1 MRTKDVAR
9 WNKSGALEK
18 VAKGRAWQKLGEVA
32 RREASVALPAAK
44 RAATHGLQAFW
55 KKFSE
60 EYTKERAK
68 RPRER

>member
-1 MRTKDVAR
+1 MAR
-9 WNKSGALEK
+9 WNKSGALDK
-18 VAKGRAWQKLGEVA
+18 VTKGRAWQKLGEVISQ
-32 RREASVALPAAK
+32 EAGVALPAAK

-68 RPRER
+68 QPKDR

>member
-1 MRTKDVAR
+1 MAR
-9 WNKSGALEK
+9 WNKDAALEK
-18 VAKGRAWQKLGEVA
+18 VTKGRTWEKLGEVA
-32 RREASVALPAAK
+32 RREASVAFPAAK

-68 RPRER
+68 QPRER

>member
-1 MRTKDVAR
+1 VAR

-18 VAKGRAWQKLGEVA
+18 VTKGRAWQKLGEVA
-32 RREASVALPAAK
+32 RQEATIAFPAAK

-68 RPRER
+68 QSKKR

>member
-1 MRTKDVAR
+1 VAR

-18 VAKGRAWQKLGEVA
+18 VTKGRAWQKLGEVA
-32 RREASVALPAAK
+32 RQEATIAFPAAK

-60 EYTKERAK
+60 EYSKERTKQSKK
-68 RPRER
+68 R

>member
-1 MRTKDVAR
+1 MAR
-9 WNKSGALEK
+9 WSKNEALDK
-18 VAKGRAWQKLGEVA
+18 VTKGRAWQKLGGIV
-32 RREASVALPAAK
+32 RQEASVAFPAAK

-68 RPRER
+68 QSKNR

>member
-1 MRTKDVAR
+1 MAR

-18 VAKGRAWQKLGEVA
+18 VTKGRAWQKLGEVA
-32 RREASVALPAAK
+32 RQEASIAFPAAK

-60 EYTKERAK
+60 EYSKERARQPKK
-68 RPRER
+68 R